1 MEIPIT
7 SITRQ
12 VFSYMGCFPAFLNAL
27 FSIRVGGEL
36 YKLAHDSTVEWVR
49 NPIPPGLEG
58 ISYVESR
65 PMGKG
70 EMVIWI

>member
-7 SITRQ
+7 SVTRQ
-12 VFSYMGCFPAFLNAL
+12 VFSYKGRIPAFLNAL
-27 FSIRVGGEL
+27 FSMRVGGEL
-36 YKLAHDSTVEWVR
+36 YKLAHISTVEWVR

-58 ISYVESR
+58 MSYVESR
-65 PMGKG
+65 PMGEG